1 MVKKITLLPLL
12 IILPALSACNSM
24 APILDSVKS
33 YQDSLPDAGNSML
46 STQNVTTA
54 IKQALDQGVG
64 SAVNLLG
71 HDGGFDPRSLYHI
84 PLPEQFDKPASLLRQ
99 FGMGNKVDEFETR
112 LNSAARLAVQQATPI
127 FTQAVKDMT
136 VSDALNIMKGAD
148 NAATVYFRD
157 RTEASLRN
165 KFSPIINQATDA
177 TGLTRYYKSL
187 SATVNTLSP
196 TFKNATPDIDNY
208 VLDNAMNA
216 LFSRI
221 AVEEQQIRKNPVKRT
236 TEVMQSVYG
245 YFEKK

>member
-148 NAATVYFRD
+148 NAATVYFRGK
-157 RTEASLRN
+157 TEASLRN
-165 KFSPIINQATDA
+165 KFSPIINQATDE

-208 VLDNAMNA
+208 VLDSAMNA

-221 AVEEQQIRKNPVKRT
+221 AVEEQQIRKDPVKRT